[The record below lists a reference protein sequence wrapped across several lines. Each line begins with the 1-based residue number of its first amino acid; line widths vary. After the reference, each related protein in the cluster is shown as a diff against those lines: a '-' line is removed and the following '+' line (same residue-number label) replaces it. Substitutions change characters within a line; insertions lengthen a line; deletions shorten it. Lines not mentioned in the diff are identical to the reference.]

1 MKSVLPFVALIVA
14 LIVIAV
20 LAFARPTGEF
30 AVLGGGD
37 GSYSYRSYSSTNASG
52 TAGTIAKGGAGEL
65 GSVNILS
72 ATATGQV
79 ILYDGAT
86 TATSGLAVIARFP
99 ATALGGTYDLNVA
112 VTKGVV
118 IEVPAGFTGN
128 ITLGVR

>member
-1 MKSVLPFVALIVA
+1 MKNVLPYVALVVA
-14 LIVIAV
+14 LVAVAFALSRPAGEIAV
-20 LAFARPTGEF
+20 L
-30 AVLGGGD
+30 GD
-37 GSYSYRSYSSTNASG
+37 GSDTFSYRSYSSANASG
-52 TAGTIAKGGAGEL
+52 TAGIVAKGGAGEL

-86 TATSGLAVIARFP
+86 TATSGLSVIAKFP

-112 VTKGVV
+112 VAKGVV

>member
-1 MKSVLPFVALIVA
+1 MKNTLPFVALVVA
-14 LIVIAV
+14 LVVIAGLV
-20 LAFARPTGEF
+20 FTRPAGEF
-30 AVLGGGD
+30 AVLGD
-37 GSYSYRSYSSTNASG
+37 ASDTYSYRSYSSTHASG

-65 GSVNILS
+65 GSVNITS

-86 TATSGLAVIARFP
+86 TATSGLSVIAKFP

-112 VTKGVV
+112 VAKGVV
-118 IEVPAGFTGN
+118 IEVPAGYTGN

>member
-1 MKSVLPFVALIVA
+1 MKNNLPYVALVVA
-14 LIVIAV
+14 LVIIAGLV
-20 LAFARPTGEF
+20 FTRPAGEF
-30 AVLGGGD
+30 AVLGD
-37 GSYSYRSYSSTNASG
+37 GSDSFAYRSYSSTNASG

-79 ILYDGAT
+79 IIYDGAT
-86 TATSGLAVIARFP
+86 TATSGLAVIAKFP

-128 ITLGVR
+128 VTLGVR